1 MISNLN
7 GDVPRLKGKLAND
20 VLLMER
26 RQLKNEFT
34 VLGQI
39 DTISPRCQNFLHK
52 FFPNISYREWNDWK
66 WQLRNCFK
74 SVEDLSRVM
83 ILSDDE
89 KLAISKLKE
98 ANRLPMKVSPY
109 YLSLIYDSK
118 PGDPIRKT
126 MIPMMNQLV
135 TSPNEE
141 ADPLDETGTSPVKGI
156 VHRYP
161 DRVLFVVTQFCS
173 AYCRYCTRSHL
184 VGKPHPLTRDEWDN
198 AIAYIDKHEEIRDV
212 VVSGGDPLTM
222 ENSKLEYLLSRL
234 RSIKHV
240 EIIRLGTKVPAV
252 LPMRIN
258 ARLLTMLKKYQP
270 LYFSVH
276 FTHPREMTLETNR
289 ACNMIADAGFPLGS
303 QTVLL
308 KGINDNPEVMKDLM
322 LKLLKVRVRPYYI
335 YQCDPIP
342 GSSAFR
348 TTVESGVNIIEHLR
362 GHVSGYAVPHFV
374 IDAPGGG
381 GKVPIL
387 PNYVVKSGKKEWLIR
402 NYEHNVYKYPNEK

>member
-7 GDVPRLKGKLAND
+7 GDVPRQKGKLAND

-26 RQLKNEFT
+26 RQLKKEFT
-34 VLGQI
+34 VLGPV
-39 DTISPRCQNFLHK
+39 DTISPRCQTFIDK

-98 ANRLPMKVSPY
+98 ANRLPMKISPY
-109 YLSLIYDSK
+109 YLSLIYDSI

-126 MIPMMNQLV
+126 MIPMMNQLE
-135 TSPNEE
+135 TSSNEE
-141 ADPLDETGTSPVKGI
+141 SDPLDEIRTSPVKGI

-184 VGKPHPLTRDEWDN
+184 VGKPHPLTRAEWDT
-198 AIAYIDKHEEIRDV
+198 AIDYIDKHEEIRDV

-276 FTHPREMTLETNR
+276 FTHPREMTLETCR

-308 KGINDNPEVMKDLM
+308 KGINDKPEVMKDLM

-348 TTVESGVNIIEHLR
+348 TTVEAGVNIIEHLR
-362 GHVSGYAVPHFV
+362 GHISGYGVPHFV

-387 PNYVVKSGKKEWLIR
+387 PNYVVKSDKKEWLIR
-402 NYEHNVYKYPNEK
+402 NYEHKVYKYPNEK